1 MFCAKCGNNLSDGAR
16 FCPKCGT
23 TVNISAGESSPANSS
38 TSNSSASKP
47 KSAAAVKDK
56 PQKRQGKKTLPL
68 IAALAAVVVLI
79 AAAVYK
85 LWPSPAD
92 APAAQ
97 DPNMVLLAIIDDVEA
112 RHKKAMEECEK
123 QRELMAESESG
134 EENLRNWCESVD
146 GFLVELDELRREADA
161 ISGLDAKLAS
171 AKDAYFDMLRDSR
184 AAYSKTITF
193 FADYIEF
200 YVKTVLDYRPIEVD
214 FDDPSEYSQALS
226 AWLQEARECYA
237 SISYPSTVASEWER
251 YGVVLEYNADILE
264 KIEQAVQYGDLLR
277 LYSARNLTERY
288 DKAETAQYQKIY
300 GCLEA
305 ETKFA
310 DSQYAIATRL
320 REEMYA
326 YAEMTPE
333 ERDTY
338 EFEYIRTGKISL
350 NYDVVD
356 TIYPSLYNTYDAFV
370 ILKTGCASGT
380 RNIVVEAEIEGFTQK
395 YQQSFRL
402 DSSYQAIYIKP
413 PALTGEL
420 NLTTAKPAQLKIT
433 VSDQDGTLIET
444 QTFDVTIKSK
454 NDFAWYSDEYGEATQ
469 DNILSFLT
477 PEASAVTALK
487 RQAIDEISAM
497 TNGEIESFVGYQN
510 LSPNQYWVTYL
521 QTAGLMSALHSMGV
535 RYNMDPFSLG
545 GSDQHILL
553 PEDVI
558 EQRSGLCVETS
569 LVIASA
575 LQSANMHAFLIFPPG
590 HAQVAVEVWNSGSHQ
605 GEYFLIET
613 TALDSRNSIDT
624 FVQAANALAEGQP
637 PSGII
642 TQYDQAQWAEYLE
655 GVEYIVDC
663 NDSQL
668 LGLTPFVN

>member
-237 SISYPSTVASEWER
+237 SISYPSTVASEWE
-251 YGVVLEYNADILE
+251 
-264 KIEQAVQYGDLLR
+264 
-277 LYSARNLTERY
+277 
-288 DKAETAQYQKIY
+288 
-300 GCLEA
+300 
-305 ETKFA
+305 
-310 DSQYAIATRL
+310 
-320 REEMYA
+320 
-326 YAEMTPE
+326 
-333 ERDTY
+333 
-338 EFEYIRTGKISL
+338 
-350 NYDVVD
+350 
-356 TIYPSLYNTYDAFV
+356 
-370 ILKTGCASGT
+370 
-380 RNIVVEAEIEGFTQK
+380 
-395 YQQSFRL
+395 
-402 DSSYQAIYIKP
+402 
-413 PALTGEL
+413 
-420 NLTTAKPAQLKIT
+420 
-433 VSDQDGTLIET
+433 
-444 QTFDVTIKSK
+444 
-454 NDFAWYSDEYGEATQ
+454 YSDGSSKST
-469 DNILSFLT
+469 
-477 PEASAVTALK
+477 
-487 RQAIDEISAM
+487 
-497 TNGEIESFVGYQN
+497 
-510 LSPNQYWVTYL
+510 
-521 QTAGLMSALHSMGV
+521 SMG
-535 RYNMDPFSLG
+535 R
-545 GSDQHILL
+545 
-553 PEDVI
+553 
-558 EQRSGLCVETS
+558 
-569 LVIASA
+569 
-575 LQSANMHAFLIFPPG
+575 
-590 HAQVAVEVWNSGSHQ
+590 
-605 GEYFLIET
+605 
-613 TALDSRNSIDT
+613 
-624 FVQAANALAEGQP
+624 
-637 PSGII
+637 
-642 TQYDQAQWAEYLE
+642 
-655 GVEYIVDC
+655 
-663 NDSQL
+663 
-668 LGLTPFVN
+668 